1 MILLEYHN
9 RILLEK
15 IQAFLDGEKID
26 MNFAVADFD
35 GVLFR
40 VSQGTS
46 PNIITVSVKWS
57 VIPELLKHGGAEEMK
72 SIYGNM
78 IVQPEAGFHFAIQ
91 FDSEK
96 IPGDKAKFPEAIS
109 LLKRHLL
116 AGPFKK
122 IFNEVDSGKTPP
134 GVIVLEYRDQE
145 AIYLKAE
152 QDKVI
157 VIFSINFRDQGDQV
171 LAKIFLQEF
180 ASARNANKELNNAP
194 PVTYS
199 TRDAPIELKGVPG
212 VRETDTHSF
221 VSFVLFKAHINPKNR
236 EKTINNIETFRDYL
250 HYHIKCSKADM
261 HTRMR
266 ARVEKFLQV
275 MNAARPAATEA
286 KEKKTAGG
294 KTFTR
299 K

>member
-9 RILLEK
+9 RILQEK
-15 IQAFLDGEKID
+15 IQSLLDGEKTD
-26 MNFAVADFD
+26 MNFAVCDFD

-40 VSQGTS
+40 VSQGPTA
-46 PNIITVSVKWS
+46 NIITVSVKWN
-57 VIPELLKHGGAEEMK
+57 VIPELLKHGGTEEMK
-72 SIYGNM
+72 AIYGSMVIN
-78 IVQPEAGFHFAIQ
+78 PEAGFHFTLQ
-91 FDSEK
+91 FDSDK

-109 LLKRHLL
+109 LVKRHLL
-116 AGPFKK
+116 AAPFKK
-122 IFNEVDSGKTPP
+122 MFNEVDAGKTPA
-134 GVIVLEYRDQE
+134 GVICLDYRDQE

-152 QDKVI
+152 QDRVI
-157 VIFSINFRDQGDQV
+157 VVFSINFRDQGDQV

-180 ASARNANKELNNAP
+180 AQARNTINNAP

-199 TRDAPIELKGVPG
+199 TRDAPGELKGVPG
-212 VRETDTHSF
+212 VKETDTHSF
-221 VSFVLFKAHINPKNR
+221 VTFVLFKGHISPKNR
-236 EKTINNIETFRDYL
+236 DKTINNIETFRDYL

-286 KEKKTAGG
+286 KEKKTAAG

-299 K
+299 QK

>member
-9 RILLEK
+9 RIILEK
-15 IQAFLDGEKID
+15 IQALLDGEKLD

-40 VSQGTS
+40 VSQGPTA
-46 PNIITVSVKWS
+46 NIITISVKWN

-72 SIYGNM
+72 AIYGNM
-78 IVQPEAGFHFAIQ
+78 VKSPEAGFHFTLQ
-91 FDSEK
+91 FDSDN
-96 IPGDKAKFPEAIS
+96 IPGDKSKFPEAIS

-116 AGPFKK
+116 AAPFKK
-122 IFNEVDSGKTPP
+122 IFTEVDSGKTPA
-134 GVIVLEYRDQE
+134 GVICLEYRDQE

-152 QDKVI
+152 QDRVI
-157 VIFSINFRDQGDQV
+157 VIFSINFKDQGDQV

-180 ASARNANKELNNAP
+180 ADARKTINNAP
-194 PVTYS
+194 SVSYS
-199 TRDAPIELKGVPG
+199 TRDAPGELKGVPG
-212 VRETDTHSF
+212 VKETDTHSF
-221 VSFVLFKAHINPKNR
+221 VSFVLFKGHISAKNR
-236 EKTINNIETFRDYL
+236 DKTINNIQTFRDYL

-266 ARVEKFLQV
+266 ARVENFLKV
-275 MNAARPAATEA
+275 MNAARPAASEA
-286 KEKKTAGG
+286 REKKTAGG